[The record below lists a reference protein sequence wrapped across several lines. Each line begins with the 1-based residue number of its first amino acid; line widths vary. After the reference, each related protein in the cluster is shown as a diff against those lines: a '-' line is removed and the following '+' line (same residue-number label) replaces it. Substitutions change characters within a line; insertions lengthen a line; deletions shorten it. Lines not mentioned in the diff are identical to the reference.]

1 MKRCGGRVL
10 VPEGAGNRD
19 IADQICEKES
29 WIGIETLESTKQGQ
43 DIDQCVSDRVQIRG
57 VCKMLCVVTGESSPD
72 EPAQDVESGKR
83 HTGAR

>member
-1 MKRCGGRVL
+1 ML

-43 DIDQCVSDRVQIRG
+43 DIDQCVYDRVQIHA
-57 VCKMLCVVTGESSPD
+57 VSS
-72 EPAQDVESGKR
+72 
-83 HTGAR
+83 